1 MDIRLRLTVAAIRTS
16 LTAMHYRNIL
26 TAMAIRRGA
35 IYVYPSPLVV
45 LTATAYRKAKKQTRK
60 FPITTPTPEKNLG
73 FFFQNKN
80 QKRYST
86 QTLRISNIQKS
97 LIFVTYV

>member
-16 LTAMHYRNIL
+16 LTAMHYRNRL

-45 LTATAYRKAKKQTRK
+45 LTATAYQKAKKQIK
-60 FPITTPTPEKNLG
+60 EFPITTPTPFL
-73 FFFQNKN
+73 
-80 QKRYST
+80 
-86 QTLRISNIQKS
+86 KS
-97 LIFVTYV
+97 RFLFPK